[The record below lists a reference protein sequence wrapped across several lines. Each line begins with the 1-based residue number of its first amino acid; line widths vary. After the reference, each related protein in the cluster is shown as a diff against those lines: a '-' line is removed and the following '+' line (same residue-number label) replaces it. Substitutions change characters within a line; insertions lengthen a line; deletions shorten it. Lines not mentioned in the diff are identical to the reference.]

1 MRNHDPIPLAKP
13 TWDAAEEA
21 ALLRVLRS
29 GVWSGPAGGP
39 ELVGFEA
46 EMAGLTGS
54 LGAVGVNS
62 GTIGLQFA
70 LQALGI
76 GAGCEVITVSYT
88 FVGTLNAIHHAGAR
102 PVLVDI
108 DPQTLN
114 IDPDLIEAA
123 ITPRTRAV
131 MLVHLFG
138 RPAEIDAVQTI
149 CKQHGLALIEDAC
162 EAPGALYRGRP
173 VGGFG
178 DAGVFGFYPNKPIAA
193 GEGGMIVSN
202 NHDLLAACR
211 RLRNQGNDPAE
222 LSAPCGA
229 RESTNTGPGPA
240 TMASHALSSPGYSAR
255 LSEWHAALGRVQ
267 LQRLPTDLERRRS
280 MAERYRERLQ
290 SHPRIELPAP
300 ASSHTTIAWFT
311 LPLRIRDIDQT
322 HRDQM
327 LDQLRA
333 QSIACAPYFR
343 PAHTLPFHRDQHL
356 DAHLPVTDDI
366 GQRCLGLPLYPSM
379 TKAQVERVCTALIAA
394 VGR

>member
-1 MRNHDPIPLAKP
+1 MTRHDPIPLACP
-13 TWDAAEEA
+13 TWDAAEEG

-39 ELVGFEA
+39 ELHAFEA
-46 EMAGLTGS
+46 EMAVLTGS
-54 LGAVGVNS
+54 SGAVGVNS
-62 GTIGLQFA
+62 GTVGLQFA
-70 LQALGI
+70 LQELGI
-76 GAGCEVITVSYT
+76 GAGSEVITVSYT

-108 DPQTLN
+108 DPHTLN
-114 IDPDLIEAA
+114 IDPGLIEAA
-123 ITPRTRAV
+123 ITARTRAV

-138 RPAEIDAVQTI
+138 RPAEIDAVLAI
-149 CKQHGLALIEDAC
+149 CKRHRLALIEDAC

-202 NHDLLAACR
+202 NRDLLASCR

-222 LSAPCGA
+222 QVTPPGAPDA
-229 RESTNTGPGPA
+229 LHDPA
-240 TMASHALSSPGYSAR
+240 AKASPALSSPGYSAR

-267 LQRLPTDLERRRS
+267 LQRLHSDLERRL
-280 MAERYRERLQ
+280 AVAHLYRERLQ
-290 SHPRIELPAP
+290 DHPRIQFPAP

-311 LPLRIRDIDQT
+311 LPLRIRGIDQIR
-322 HRDQM
+322 RDQL

-333 QSIACAPYFR
+333 AGIACAPYFR
-343 PAHTLPFHRDQHL
+343 PAHTLPFHRDQHPGVQ
-356 DAHLPVTDDI
+356 LPVTDDT
-366 GQRCLGLPLYPSM
+366 GQRCLGLPLYPAMSE
-379 TKAQVERVCTALIAA
+379 AQVDRVCNALSALL
-394 VGR
+394 G

>member
-1 MRNHDPIPLAKP
+1 MTQHDPIPLASP
-13 TWDAAEEA
+13 SWDGAEEA

-29 GVWSGPAGGP
+29 GVWSAPAGGP
-39 ELVGFEA
+39 ELLAFEA
-46 EMAGLTGS
+46 EMATLTGS
-54 LGAVGVNS
+54 AGAIGVNS
-62 GTIGLQFA
+62 GTTGLQFA

-76 GAGCEVITVSYT
+76 GPGTEVITVSYT

-108 DPQTLN
+108 DPHTLN
-114 IDPDLIEAA
+114 IDPSLIEPA
-123 ITPRTRAV
+123 ITARTRAV

-149 CKQHGLALIEDAC
+149 CKRHGLALIEDAC

-202 NHDLLAACR
+202 NRDLLASCR
-211 RLRNQGNDPAE
+211 RLRNQGNDPAD
-222 LSAPCGA
+222 SGA
-229 RESTNTGPGPA
+229 AEGPA
-240 TMASHALSSPGYSAR
+240 AGAAIGLPGPGYSAR

-267 LQRLPTDLERRRS
+267 LQRLRTELERRRGV
-280 MAERYRERLQ
+280 AEMYRERLQ
-290 SHPRIELPAP
+290 AHPRIEFPAP
-300 ASSHTTIAWFT
+300 ANSHTTIAWFT
-311 LPLRIRDIDQT
+311 LPLRVRDIDRT
-322 HRDQM
+322 RRDQL

-333 QSIACAPYFR
+333 AGIACAPYFR
-343 PAHTLPFHRDQHL
+343 PAHTLPIHRDQHRGVQ
-356 DAHLPVTDDI
+356 LPITDDT

-379 TKAQVERVCTALIAA
+379 SEAQVDRVCSTLSALIS
-394 VGR
+394 

>member
-1 MRNHDPIPLAKP
+1 MTLTNPIPLAQP

-39 ELVGFEA
+39 ELVAFET
-46 EMAGLTGS
+46 EMAALTRS
-54 LGAVGVNS
+54 AGAVGVNS
-62 GTIGLQFA
+62 GTTGLQFA

-76 GAGCEVITVSYT
+76 GCGAEVITVSYT
-88 FVGTLNAIHHAGAR
+88 FVGTLNAIRHAGAR

-108 DPQTLN
+108 DSHTLN
-114 IDPDLIEAA
+114 IDPGLIEAA

-138 RPAEIDAVQTI
+138 RPAEIDAVLAV
-149 CKQHGLALIEDAC
+149 CKRHRLALIEDAC

-193 GEGGMIVSN
+193 GEGGMIVSSN
-202 NHDLLAACR
+202 QDLLAACR
-211 RLRNQGNDPAE
+211 RLRNQGTDPAE
-222 LSAPCGA
+222 LITPPDRAA
-229 RESTNTGPGPA
+229 TNTPPDPEA
-240 TMASHALSSPGYSAR
+240 KTCPALSSPGYSAR

-280 MAERYRERLQ
+280 IAELYRELLQ

-300 ASSHTTIAWFT
+300 TSSHTTIAWFT
-311 LPLRIRDIDQT
+311 LPLRIRAIDQT
-322 HRDQM
+322 RRDQI

-333 QSIACAPYFR
+333 AGIACAPYFR
-343 PAHTLPFHRDQHL
+343 PAHTLPFHRQQHPGL
-356 DAHLPVTDDI
+356 QLPVTDDT

-379 TKAQVERVCTALIAA
+379 TKAQVERVCAALIAA